1 MPQVNLKFK
10 KKNYI
15 PVLMVY
21 QKNIKG
27 SFLKGKKSLESLK
40 LEPKI
45 HLPYVRKLGNVLKMP
60 SNTQKVFHN

>member
-1 MPQVNLKFK
+1 ML
-10 KKNYI
+10 
-15 PVLMVY
+15 Y

-27 SFLKGKKSLESLK
+27 SFLKEKKKSLESLK

-60 SNTQKVFHN
+60 SNIQKLFCN

>member
-1 MPQVNLKFK
+1 
-10 KKNYI
+10 
-15 PVLMVY
+15 MVY

-60 SNTQKVFHN
+60 SNMQKVFRN

>member
-1 MPQVNLKFK
+1 M
-10 KKNYI
+10 I
-15 PVLMVY
+15 Y

-27 SFLKGKKSLESLK
+27 SSLKGKKSLESLK

-60 SNTQKVFHN
+60 SNMQKVFHN